1 MAGTEVARAFVTIM
15 PTVKGAQTNVANAM
29 TQQLTGAGSKA
40 GLAAGGAAMAG
51 LTAKLAKFV
60 APAAI
65 FAGLAMIGKKGFE
78 AFEKVQEG
86 ANNVIKATGATGEQ
100 AKQLT
105 DVYKRVSQNVVGDFG
120 DIGSAVGELNTRFGL
135 TGDALQGASEQTM
148 KYAKITGQDATQ
160 AVQDI
165 SRMMNNAGISSDK
178 YAETLDKLTVAGQA
192 AGIDVGKLAKSVNE
206 NAASFKELGLSTDES
221 IAMLASFEK
230 AGVNSQ
236 SVLAA
241 MKKGVANWAKEGK
254 SAKDGFADFV
264 QGVADGSVTS
274 ADAIEL
280 FGAKGGMAMYDA
292 AQKGQLSF
300 EDMYDAI
307 VDGSGGAL
315 DQVYKDTLTASEKI
329 DLAWQNI
336 TLAAGE
342 IFEPVATAFSN
353 VLSDYIVPFA
363 QAVSGAFIEADSVVE
378 GFGNLV
384 SAGMDFFEQFVVE
397 IINGIPA
404 AIDNFAS
411 MVDGFL
417 TAIADGSGEMLVQ
430 GDNLFGKIAEAVQ
443 TAWPKIK
450 DALWRMLETIGNS
463 LIQNA
468 PQILANAGKMVLGI
482 VKAIVTNTPK
492 ILAALAKAL
501 VQLARNIVKKAPE
514 FLAKGRELMGKLASG
529 IAKNGPEVARK
540 LGEGLKNGLSAIARN
555 LPQFLAKGAEIV
567 LKIVAGIARGIVKI
581 PTEIAK
587 GMTQGISSI
596 TKNLPQFLAKG
607 GEIVKK
613 IIAGIAGA
621 IGGIATKIGEG
632 ITGAIGKI
640 TGSAS
645 KFLSGGKSL
654 TSNLVSGVGTNI
666 GQVQKKYT
674 DAANN
679 SVQQIRNRYNAM
691 KSGGTGLS
699 NNLASGINS
708 KKSAVYNAGA
718 AVARSG
724 RSGAGSVS
732 FYGTGQYA
740 SQGFADGIRSAG
752 WKVSS
757 AGADVAAAAVA
768 AAKRKLAEKSPSRV
782 FHEIGEYASIGFA
795 QGIEAEASSVVA
807 AMEGVVDGVIQAGE
821 SADVLS
827 SSDYASRQLAASYG
841 TTYGT
846 NQAPVVNI
854 TGNNVTV
861 SSDMDIR
868 TLADKIGTEVQRQL
882 AGRI

>member
-29 TQQLTGAGSKA
+29 TTQLAGAGSKA
-40 GLAAGGAAMAG
+40 GLAAGGAALAG
-51 LTAKLAKFV
+51 LTTKLAAFV

-65 FAGLAMIGKKGFE
+65 FAGLALIGKKGFD
-78 AFEKVQEG
+78 AFNKVQEG

-192 AGIDVGKLAKSVNE
+192 AGIDVGKLAKSVND
-206 NAASFKELGLSTDES
+206 NAVSFKELGLSTDES

-336 TLAAGE
+336 TLAAAE
-342 IFEPVATAFSN
+342 IFEPIATAFSS

-363 QAVSGAFIEADSVVE
+363 QAVSSAFIEADSVVE

-384 SAGMDFFEQFVVE
+384 NAGMSFFEQFVVN

-404 AIDNFAS
+404 AIDSFAS

-417 TAIADGSGEMLVQ
+417 TSLADGSGAMKER
-430 GDNLFGKIAEAVQ
+430 GEGLFSKIGEAVQ
-443 TAWPKIK
+443 TSWPKIK
-450 DALWRMLETIGNS
+450 DALWRMLETIGAS

-468 PQILANAGKMVLGI
+468 PTIARNSGQMFLGLLKGIAANAPKVLAELGKCLVGL
-482 VKAIVTNTPK
+482 VKAI
-492 ILAALAKAL
+492 I
-501 VQLARNIVKKAPE
+501 RKAPE
-514 FLAKGRELMGKLASG
+514 FLK
-529 IAKNGPEVARK
+529 
-540 LGEGLKNGLSAIARN
+540 
-555 LPQFLAKGAEIV
+555 KGAELIGK
-567 LKIVAGIARGIVKI
+567 LISGIGKELPKAPKKIA
-581 PTEIAK
+581 E
-587 GMTQGISSI
+587 GMKSAADGVSKS
-596 TKNLPQFLAKG
+596 LPQFLAKG
-607 GEIVKK
+607 GEIVLK
-613 IIAGIAGA
+613 IVAGIAKGILKIPMEIA
-621 IGGIATKIGEG
+621 KGLTKGVQEVTKSGPQFLAKGGEIIAKLISGIGSKIMQVPSKIGDG
-632 ITGAIGKI
+632 ITKAVSTVTGAAG
-640 TGSAS
+640 
-645 KFLSGGKSL
+645 KFLTAGKNLTKNLVSGTGTNIGNVAGKYRDATNNSIQMVKNRYGAMKNSGGYL
-654 TSNLVSGVGTNI
+654 TSNLASGVR
-666 GQVQKKYT
+666 
-674 DAANN
+674 
-679 SVQQIRNRYNAM
+679 S
-691 KSGGTGLS
+691 KSG
-699 NNLASGINS
+699 NVY
-708 KKSAVYNAGA
+708 SAGK
-718 AVARSG
+718 AVANSG

-732 FYGTGQYA
+732 SMISF
-740 SQGFADGIRSAG
+740 
-752 WKVSS
+752 
-757 AGADVAAAAVA
+757 
-768 AAKRKLAEKSPSRV
+768 L
-782 FHEIGEYASIGFA
+782 
-795 QGIEAEASSVVA
+795 
-807 AMEGVVDGVIQAGE
+807 
-821 SADVLS
+821 
-827 SSDYASRQLAASYG
+827 
-841 TTYGT
+841 
-846 NQAPVVNI
+846 
-854 TGNNVTV
+854 
-861 SSDMDIR
+861 
-868 TLADKIGTEVQRQL
+868 
-882 AGRI
+882 RIL